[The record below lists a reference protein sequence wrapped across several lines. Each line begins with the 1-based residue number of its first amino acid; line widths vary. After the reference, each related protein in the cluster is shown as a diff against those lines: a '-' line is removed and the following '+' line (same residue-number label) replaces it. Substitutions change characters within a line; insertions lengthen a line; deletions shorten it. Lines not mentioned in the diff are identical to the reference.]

1 MARYMLYLIYFIIY
15 TFIQTNSEDTMETIK
30 PMKTIN
36 IGILGYGIVGAGV
49 AKLLKEKQQLL
60 KARIGTLLNLKAIAD
75 IDTTTDRGVD
85 LGQTILVPDAMA
97 VIEDP
102 DIDIIVETIGGETIA
117 KEFILKALENKKHVV
132 TANKALLAGHGNDL
146 VKTARLNQVDLG
158 FEASCGGCMPIIKS
172 LRESLVAN
180 DIKSMAA
187 ILNGT
192 CNYIL
197 TKISQD
203 GSQFQDALKKAQ
215 ELGFAEAEPSLDV
228 DGHDT
233 AHKLAILN
241 SLAHGMEINLK
252 DIHVE
257 GIRNITPVDIEFA
270 KEFGYTIKL
279 LAIGK
284 VHQDHVE
291 ARVHPTMI
299 SKANPLSHVDHSMNA
314 IAIDAD
320 ATGKTMLYGHGAGMM
335 PTASAVLSD
344 IADIARN
351 IISNTKRR
359 VPILGYPEDNIKPI
373 PILAMEELFTRYYL
387 RFEAQD
393 HPGVLAKISG
403 ILGDN
408 QISIKSVHQKGRQ
421 SNGKVPVVMIT
432 HRAKEKWVQDALSLI
447 AGTDSVVGDPVV
459 IRIEED
465 ELRIGSKIT

>member
-1 MARYMLYLIYFIIY
+1 
-15 TFIQTNSEDTMETIK
+15 
-30 PMKTIN
+30 MKTIN
-36 IGILGYGIVGAGV
+36 IGILGYGVVGAGV
-49 AKLLKEKQQLL
+49 ARLLKLKKQLL
-60 KARIGTLLNLKAIAD
+60 EARIGAVLNLKTIAD
-75 IDTTTDRGVD
+75 IDTTTDRGIE
-85 LGQTILVPDAMA
+85 LGGTELVNDALQ
-97 VIEDP
+97 VINDP
-102 DIDIIVETIGGETIA
+102 QIDIIVELIGGETIA
-117 KEFILKALENKKHVV
+117 REFTLKALENGKHVV
-132 TANKALLAGHGNDL
+132 TANKALLAGHGNAL
-146 VKTARLNQVDLG
+146 VKTASKNQVDLAY
-158 FEASCGGCMPIIKS
+158 EASCGGCMPIIKF

-180 DIKSMAA
+180 DILSMSA

-197 TKISQD
+197 TKISRD
-203 GSQFQDALKKAQ
+203 GSMFEDALKEAQ
-215 ELGFAEAEPSLDV
+215 ELGFAEAEPSLDI

-257 GIRNITPVDIEFA
+257 GIRNIAPTDIEFA
-270 KEFGYTIKL
+270 KSFGYTIKL

-284 VHQDHVE
+284 VHDDHVE

-299 SKANPLSHVDHSMNA
+299 TNANPLSHIEHSMNA

-359 VPILGYPEDNIKPI
+359 VPILGYPEDNIKKI
-373 PILAMEELFTRYYL
+373 PILPMEELYTKYYL

-393 HPGVLAKISG
+393 NPGVLATISG
-403 ILGDN
+403 ILGEN
-408 QISIKSVHQKGRQ
+408 NISIKSVHQKGRQ
-421 SNGKVPVVMIT
+421 TNGKVPVVMIT
-432 HRAKEKWVQDALSLI
+432 HTAKEKWVQTALTRI
-447 AGTDSVVGDPVV
+447 AATDSIVGDPVV

-465 ELRIGSKIT
+465 V

>member
-1 MARYMLYLIYFIIY
+1 
-15 TFIQTNSEDTMETIK
+15 
-30 PMKTIN
+30 MKTIN
-36 IGILGYGIVGAGV
+36 IGILGYGVVGAGV
-49 AKLLKEKQQLL
+49 ATLLKLKQELL
-60 KARIGTLLNLKAIAD
+60 EARTGALLNLKTIAD
-75 IDTTTDRGVD
+75 IDTETDRGLD
-85 LGQTILVPDAMA
+85 LGDTLLVNDAMQ
-97 VIEDP
+97 VIDDP
-102 DIDIIVETIGGETIA
+102 DIDIVVELIGGETIA
-117 KEFILKALENKKHVV
+117 KDFTLKALENKKHVV
-132 TANKALLAGHGNDL
+132 TANKALLAGHGNAL
-146 VKTARLNQVDLG
+146 VKAARTNQVDLA

-180 DIKSMAA
+180 DINAMSA

-203 GSQFQDALKKAQ
+203 GSEFEDALKKAQ

-241 SLAHGMEINLK
+241 SLAHGMEINLN

-257 GIRNITPVDIEFA
+257 GIRNITPVDIAFA
-270 KEFGYTIKL
+270 RDFGYTIKL

-284 VHQDHVE
+284 IHDSHVE

-299 SKANPLSHVDHSMNA
+299 ANSNPLSHVDHSMNA

-351 IISNTKRR
+351 IIAGTKRR
-359 VPILGYPEDNIKPI
+359 VPILGYPEDNIKPM
-373 PILAMEELFTRYYL
+373 PILPMSELYTRYYL

-393 HPGVLAKISG
+393 HPGVLARISG
-403 ILGDN
+403 ILGEN
-408 QISIKSVHQKGRQ
+408 RISIKSVHQKGRQ

-432 HRAKEKWVQDALSLI
+432 HLAKEHWVQTALSRI
-447 AGTDSVVGDPVV
+447 AATDSVVGTPVV

-465 ELRIGSKIT
+465 DKE

>member
-1 MARYMLYLIYFIIY
+1 
-15 TFIQTNSEDTMETIK
+15 MEI
-30 PMKTIN
+30 IN
-36 IGILGYGIVGAGV
+36 IGILGYGIVGTGV
-49 AKLLKEKQQLL
+49 AKLLKEKKQLL
-60 KARIGTLLNLKAIAD
+60 ESRIGAVLNLKTIAD
-75 IDTTTDRGVD
+75 IDTTTERGLD
-85 LGQTILVPDAMA
+85 LGTTALVSDADS
-97 VIEDP
+97 IIDDP

-117 KEFILKALENKKHVV
+117 RQFILQALENKKHVV
-132 TANKALLAGHGNDL
+132 TANKALLAGFGNDL
-146 VKTARLNQVDLG
+146 VITARKNQVDLA

-180 DIKSMAA
+180 DIKSMSA

-197 TKISQD
+197 TKISRD
-203 GSQFQDALKKAQ
+203 GSDFEDALKDAQ
-215 ELGFAEAEPSLDV
+215 ALGYAEAEPSLDI
-228 DGHDT
+228 DGFDT

-241 SLAHGMEINLK
+241 ALAHGMDINLK

-270 KEFGYTIKL
+270 RSFGYTIKL

-284 VHQDHVE
+284 IHGDHVE

-299 SKANPLSHVDHSMNA
+299 PDSNPLSHIDTSMNA

-320 ATGKTMLYGHGAGMM
+320 ATGQTMLYGHGAGMM

-351 IISNTKRR
+351 IISKTKRR

-373 PILAMEELFTRYYL
+373 KILPMAELHTRYYM

-403 ILGDN
+403 VLGEN
-408 QISIKSVHQKGRQ
+408 NISIKSVHQKGRK

-432 HRAKEKWVQDALSLI
+432 HTAKEEWVQRALKQILN
-447 AGTDSVVGDPVV
+447 TDSVVGEPVV
-459 IRIEED
+459 IRIEETD
-465 ELRIGSKIT
+465 QE

>member
-1 MARYMLYLIYFIIY
+1 
-15 TFIQTNSEDTMETIK
+15 MEI
-30 PMKTIN
+30 IN
-36 IGILGYGIVGAGV
+36 IGILGYGVVGAGV
-49 AKLLKEKQQLL
+49 AKLLKFKKTLL
-60 KARIGTLLNLKAIAD
+60 EARIGAVLNLKTIAD
-75 IDTTTDRGVD
+75 IDIKTDRGIELGSTD
-85 LGQTILVPDAMA
+85 LVNDALK
-97 VIEDP
+97 VINDP
-102 DIDIIVETIGGETIA
+102 EIDIIVELIGGETIA
-117 KEFILKALENKKHVV
+117 REFTLKALESGKHVV

-146 VKTARLNQVDLG
+146 VKTARKNQVDLA

-180 DIKSMAA
+180 DIKSMSA

-197 TKISQD
+197 TKISRD
-203 GSQFQDALKKAQ
+203 GSPFEDALKQAQ
-215 ELGFAEAEPSLDV
+215 ELGFAEAEPSLDI

-257 GIRNITPVDIEFA
+257 GIRDITPTDIEFA
-270 KEFGYTIKL
+270 KSFGYTIKL

-284 VHQDHVE
+284 VRDNHVE

-299 SKANPLSHVDHSMNA
+299 SNSNPLSHIEHSMNA

-351 IISNTKRR
+351 ILSNTRRR
-359 VPILGYPEDNIKPI
+359 VPILGYPEENIKKI
-373 PILAMEELFTRYYL
+373 PILPMEELHTKYYL

-403 ILGDN
+403 ILGKN
-408 QISIKSVHQKGRQ
+408 NISIKSVHQKGRQ
-421 SNGKVPVVMIT
+421 TNGKVPVVMIT
-432 HRAKEKWVQDALSLI
+432 HTAKEQWVQTALGQI
-447 AGTDSVVGDPVV
+447 TATDSVVGNPVV
-459 IRIEED
+459 IRIEE
-465 ELRIGSKIT
+465 ETQE

>member
-1 MARYMLYLIYFIIY
+1 
-15 TFIQTNSEDTMETIK
+15 ME
-30 PMKTIN
+30 TIN
-36 IGILGYGIVGAGV
+36 IGILGYGVVGAGV
-49 AKLLKEKQQLL
+49 AKLLKLKKQLL
-60 KARIGTLLNLKAIAD
+60 EARIGALLNLKTIAD
-75 IDTTTDRGVD
+75 IDIETDRGVD
-85 LGQTILVPDAMA
+85 LGDTELVSDAMQ
-97 VIEDP
+97 VIDDP
-102 DIDIIVETIGGETIA
+102 DIDIVVELIGGDTIA
-117 KEFILKALENKKHVV
+117 KQFTLKALENKKHVV
-132 TANKALLAGHGNDL
+132 TANKALLAGHGNEL
-146 VKTARLNQVDLG
+146 VKTARLNQVDLA

-180 DIKSMAA
+180 DINSMSA

-203 GSQFQDALKKAQ
+203 GSGFEDALKKAQ

-241 SLAHGMEINLK
+241 SLAHGMEINLQ

-270 KEFGYTIKL
+270 RDFGYTIKL

-284 VHQDHVE
+284 IHDDHVE

-299 SKANPLSHVDHSMNA
+299 TKSNPLSHVDHSMNA

-351 IISNTKRR
+351 IIAKTKRR
-359 VPILGYPEDNIKPI
+359 VPILGYPEDNIRPI
-373 PILAMEELFTRYYL
+373 PILPMAELFTRYYL

-393 HPGVLAKISG
+393 NPGVLAKISG
-403 ILGDN
+403 ILGEN

-432 HRAKEKWVQDALSLI
+432 HRAKELWVQTALSKI
-447 AGTDSVVGDPVV
+447 AASDSVVGEPVV

-465 ELRIGSKIT
+465 DQN

>member
-1 MARYMLYLIYFIIY
+1 
-15 TFIQTNSEDTMETIK
+15 
-30 PMKTIN
+30 MKIIN
-36 IGILGYGIVGAGV
+36 IGILGYGVVGAGV
-49 AKLLKEKQQLL
+49 AKLLKFKKALL
-60 KARIGTLLNLKAIAD
+60 EARIGAVLNLKTIAD
-75 IDTTTDRGVD
+75 IDTKTDRGIELGSTD
-85 LGQTILVPDAMA
+85 LVTDALQ
-97 VIEDP
+97 VINDP
-102 DIDIIVETIGGETIA
+102 DIDIIVELIGGETIA
-117 KEFILKALENKKHVV
+117 RELTLKALESGKHVV
-132 TANKALLAGHGNDL
+132 TANKALLAGHGNIL
-146 VKTARLNQVDLG
+146 VKTARRNQVDLA

-180 DIKSMAA
+180 DIKSMSA

-197 TKISQD
+197 TKISRD
-203 GSQFQDALKKAQ
+203 GSLFEVALKEAQ
-215 ELGFAEAEPSLDV
+215 ELGFAEAEPSLDI

-257 GIRNITPVDIEFA
+257 GIRDITPTDIEFA
-270 KEFGYTIKL
+270 KSFGYTIKL

-284 VHQDHVE
+284 VRNDHVE

-299 SKANPLSHVDHSMNA
+299 SNSNPLSHIEHSMNA

-351 IISNTKRR
+351 ILSNTRRR
-359 VPILGYPEDNIKPI
+359 VPILGYPEENIKKI
-373 PILAMEELFTRYYL
+373 PILPMEELHTKYYL

-403 ILGDN
+403 ILGEN
-408 QISIKSVHQKGRQ
+408 NISIKSVHQKGRQ
-421 SNGKVPVVMIT
+421 TNGKVPVVMIT
-432 HRAKEKWVQDALSLI
+432 HIAKEQWVQTALGQI
-447 AGTDSVVGDPVV
+447 TATDSVVGNPVV

-465 ELRIGSKIT
+465 IQE

>member
-1 MARYMLYLIYFIIY
+1 MKIIH
-15 TFIQTNSEDTMETIK
+15 
-30 PMKTIN
+30 
-36 IGILGYGIVGAGV
+36 IGILGYGVVGAGV
-49 AKLLKEKQQLL
+49 ATLLKTKKQLL
-60 KARIGTLLNLKAIAD
+60 ESRIGAVLNLKTIAD
-75 IDTTTDRGVD
+75 IDTITDRGVD
-85 LGQTILVPDAMA
+85 LGTTALVSDANL
-97 VIEDP
+97 IINDP
-102 DIDIIVETIGGETIA
+102 KIDIIVETIGGEIIA
-117 KEFILKALENKKHVV
+117 KDFILRALENKKHVV
-132 TANKALLAGHGNDL
+132 TANKALLAGFGNDL
-146 VKTARLNQVDLG
+146 VKVARKNLVDLA

-180 DIKSMAA
+180 NIKAMSA

-197 TKISQD
+197 TKISKD
-203 GSQFQDALKKAQ
+203 GSNFEDALKEAQ
-215 ELGFAEAEPSLDV
+215 DLGYAEAEPSLDI
-228 DGHDT
+228 DGFDT

-270 KEFGYTIKL
+270 RSFGYTIKL

-284 VHQDHVE
+284 IREDHVE

-299 SKANPLSHVDHSMNA
+299 SSSNPLSYVDSSMNA

-320 ATGKTMLYGHGAGMM
+320 ATGQTMLYGHGAGMM

-351 IISNTKRR
+351 IISGAQKR
-359 VPILGYPEDNIKPI
+359 VPILGYPEDNIKPM
-373 PILAMEELFTRYYL
+373 PILPMEQLYTRYYL

-403 ILGDN
+403 ILGTN
-408 QISIKSVHQKGRQ
+408 NISIKSVHQKGRK

-432 HRAKEKWVQDALSLI
+432 HIAKEAWVQQALKQILK
-447 AGTDSVVGDPVV
+447 TDSVVGEPIV
-459 IRIEED
+459 IRIEETD
-465 ELRIGSKIT
+465 QE

>member
-1 MARYMLYLIYFIIY
+1 
-15 TFIQTNSEDTMETIK
+15 
-30 PMKTIN
+30 MKTIN
-36 IGILGYGIVGAGV
+36 IGILGFGVVGAGV
-49 AKLLKEKQQLL
+49 AKLLKQKKQLL
-60 KARIGTLLNLKAIAD
+60 ESRIGAVLNLKTIAD
-75 IDTTTDRGVD
+75 IDTTTDRGVELESTD
-85 LGQTILVPDAMA
+85 LVSDAMQ
-97 VIEDP
+97 IIKDP
-102 DIDIIVETIGGETIA
+102 DVDIVVETIGGETIA
-117 KEFILKALENKKHVV
+117 KDFIFKALENEKHVV
-132 TANKALLAGHGNDL
+132 TANKALLAGFGNEL
-146 VKTARLNQVDLG
+146 VKTARHNQVDLA

-180 DIKSMAA
+180 DIQSMSA

-197 TKISQD
+197 TKISKD
-203 GSQFQDALKKAQ
+203 GSAFDVALKDAQ
-215 ELGFAEAEPSLDV
+215 DLGFAEAEPSLDI

-257 GIRNITPVDIEFA
+257 GIRNITPVDIDFA
-270 KEFGYTIKL
+270 KSFGYTIKL

-284 VHQDHVE
+284 KHDDHVE

-299 SKANPLSHVDHSMNA
+299 SNSNPLSHVDQSMNA
-314 IAIDAD
+314 IAIEAD
-320 ATGKTMLYGHGAGMM
+320 ATGRTMLYGHGAGMM

-359 VPILGYPEDNIKPI
+359 VPILGYPEDNIKSI
-373 PILAMEELFTRYYL
+373 PILPMSELYTRYYL

-393 HPGVLAKISG
+393 HPGVLSKISG

-408 QISIKSVHQKGRQ
+408 NISIKSVHQKGRQ

-432 HRAKEKWVQDALSLI
+432 HTAKEAWVQKALAKI
-447 AGTDSVVGDPVV
+447 GKTDSIVGDPVV
-459 IRIEED
+459 IRIEE
-465 ELRIGSKIT
+465 ITQQ